1 MPSVAFEATPPTF
14 SPPPPNPARAAQ
26 SSELAQSSPFQ
37 SLLDGGGQAAPEPP
51 PQSQS
56 QPQSQPQPASND
68 TSINTTQTDSHLTKG
83 QTTDGDATPTA
94 NTDTPAINSGTT
106 IRTADAGNLIPQDAT
121 TTGCK
126 TVNTGKAKADAK
138 ICEKTSAGDDAKPAG
153 GGKTT
158 ASPTPA
164 DPAAVL
170 AVNPIPTAVPAAA
183 VAAAVTVAATSD
195 ATPQTVSAAVLQAA
209 PAATGLPAIAAAFT
223 PKIKQANLVAQ
234 ADTGKPADDSKS
246 STKTALTLQANGKL
260 QPATADAEKQ
270 IVSQPHDESPTNN
283 HHATTADAQPA
294 NAADVP
300 IAAPKVAAEAGQQ
313 QAALTVAPQDT
324 AQYAATPAAPA
335 GPAPL
340 AAQALAVPLTGVAV
354 EIVGRALDGK
364 NHFEIR
370 LDPPELGRI
379 EVRLA
384 VDRDGNTTTR
394 LIADRSDTLNLLRS
408 NSSGL
413 ERALQD
419 AGLKTAD
426 NSLQFSLRDQ
436 SMGRDQN
443 NNPTPGAAQIVV
455 KDDALAAPE
464 LSPRNYPRL
473 AGLGGGVDIR
483 V

>member
-1 MPSVAFEATPPTF
+1 VPSVAFEATTPAFAP
-14 SPPPPNPARAAQ
+14 SLPNPARPPQ
-26 SSELAQSSPFQ
+26 SSEGAQNSPFE
-37 SLLDGGGQAAPEPP
+37 SLLDDGAQAAPEPP

-56 QPQSQPQPASND
+56 QPQSQPAATD
-68 TSINTTQTDSHLTKG
+68 TSTNTTQTDSHQTKG
-83 QTTDGDATPTA
+83 QATDGDATPTA
-94 NTDTPAINSGTT
+94 NTDTKAINGGTA
-106 IRTADAGNLIPQDAT
+106 IRTADAGNSIAPDAT

-153 GGKTT
+153 DGKTT

-164 DPAAVL
+164 DPTAVL
-170 AVNPIPTAVPAAA
+170 AVNPVPTTAPAAA
-183 VAAAVTVAATSD
+183 VAAAVTVAAPSD
-195 ATPQTVSAAVLQAA
+195 ATSQTVSAAVLQAA
-209 PAATGLPAIAAAFT
+209 PTVAGHQAIAAAFT
-223 PKIKQANLVAQ
+223 PKIKQANLVVQ
-234 ADTGKPADDSKS
+234 ADAGNPADDSKS
-246 STKTALTLQANGKL
+246 STKMALTLQANGKL
-260 QPATADAEKQ
+260 QPATAEVEKQ
-270 IVSQPHDESPTNN
+270 NASQPHDEGSTNS
-283 HHATTADAQPA
+283 HHATTADTQPA
-294 NAADVP
+294 IAADAPV
-300 IAAPKVAAEAGQQ
+300 AASKVAADAGQQ
-313 QAALTVAPQDT
+313 QSALTVAPQDA
-324 AQYAATPAAPA
+324 AQNAATPPAPA
-335 GPAPL
+335 GPPPL
-340 AAQALAVPLTGVAV
+340 SAQALAVPLTGVAV

-379 EVRLA
+379 EVRLD

-408 NSSGL
+408 DSSGL

-443 NNPTPGAAQIVV
+443 NNPMPGAAQIVV

-464 LSPRNYPRL
+464 LNPRNYPRL